1 MKSVST
7 TSMNQ
12 SQDCRRAFTIIELL
26 VATAV
31 TALLAGILL
40 TMTNSVLNSWNRTS
54 GSLSANSEAQLIFGL
69 LKQDLQSAVFRY
81 NHGVWMAVEV
91 LDTETTIGGRGW
103 TLPVGSH
110 QMKPDGNLSQIR
122 QSSGDRKSTRLNS
135 SHVAISYA
143 VFCLKKKRNHKL
155 GTQTGPA
162 AGRTADRRRRACGC
176 PDTDRHTGVGGAVI
190 MADLIELG
198 DPRGRQPRRRR

>member
-54 GSLSANSEAQLIFGL
+54 GSLSANSEDQLIFGL
-69 LKQDLQSAVFRY
+69 LKQDLQSAVSQY
-81 NHGVWMAVEV
+81 NHGAWMAVE
-91 LDTETTIGGRGW
+91 EMGRAHVW
-103 TLPVGSH
+103 TPV
-110 QMKPDGNLSQIR
+110 
-122 QSSGDRKSTRLNS
+122 
-135 SHVAISYA
+135 
-143 VFCLKKKRNHKL
+143 
-155 GTQTGPA
+155 
-162 AGRTADRRRRACGC
+162 
-176 PDTDRHTGVGGAVI
+176 
-190 MADLIELG
+190 
-198 DPRGRQPRRRR
+198 